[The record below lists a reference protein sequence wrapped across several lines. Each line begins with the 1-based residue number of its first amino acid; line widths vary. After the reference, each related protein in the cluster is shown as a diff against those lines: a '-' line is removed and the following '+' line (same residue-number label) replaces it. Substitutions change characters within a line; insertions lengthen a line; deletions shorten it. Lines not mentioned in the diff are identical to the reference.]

1 MLLCNMTSNI
11 IFNEV
16 CWDLPYYLHNFDY
29 LFTCYT
35 DKFINSLYGIGKAFL
50 YILFK
55 SPLDHVPMKSPQ
67 ESVKVDIPLEYF
79 PSLIQQ
85 SHRTDLINSEAGE
98 VFIYKPDFTVI
109 VSSKLK
115 SLLRVAHDIL
125 IYLTEIN
132 CLRLCFIIYSI
143 TMKLIVLRVLFQ
155 ILCCLLHN
163 GFKIFLYVLYFS
175 ALVLYVRA
183 SYYLAIVM

>member
-1 MLLCNMTSNI
+1 MTSNYS
-11 IFNEV
+11 IFDQV
-16 CWDLPYYLHNFDY
+16 CWDLLFYLHNFEY
-29 LFTCYT
+29 FFTCFT
-35 DKFINSLYGIGKAFL
+35 NRFIDSAFFVGEAFL

-55 SPLDHVPMKSPQ
+55 SPLDYVPTKSPK

-98 VFIYKPDFTVI
+98 VLTFIYKPDFKVI

-132 CLRLCFIIYSI
+132 CLRLCFNIYSI
-143 TMKLIVLRVLFQ
+143 TMKLIVLRVLFK

-163 GFKIFLYVLYFS
+163 GFKIFLYFLYFS
-175 ALVLYVRA
+175 ALVLYVKA